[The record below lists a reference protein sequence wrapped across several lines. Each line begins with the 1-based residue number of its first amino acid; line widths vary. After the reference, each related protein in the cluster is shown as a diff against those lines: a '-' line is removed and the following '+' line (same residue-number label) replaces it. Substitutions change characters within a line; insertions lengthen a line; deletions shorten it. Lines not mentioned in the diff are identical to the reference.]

1 MLGDS
6 VPTTYLSGRTT
17 LPLSFSAYRWA
28 ETYEDGVRLRD
39 HIEGVSALT
48 ALIAGGIATAR
59 GWDRREAAVCG
70 VGALHFTRMGL
81 DWWTGRVATSDVCQ
95 SCNVD
100 GTTRL

>member
-1 MLGDS
+1 MGCQALAHTMLGDS

-48 ALIAGGIATAR
+48 ALIAGGIALGSAR
-59 GWDRREAAVCG
+59 SCSVRCRG
-70 VGALHFTRMGL
+70 VAFH
-81 DWWTGRVATSDVCQ
+81 
-95 SCNVD
+95 
-100 GTTRL
+100 